1 LAATR
6 ALHPDRDH
14 HGRLTTWFPSRVTTT
29 EATTP
34 PATPRG
40 ATTMIRDPAVM
51 RALAHPAR
59 LALLDHLS
67 QHQEGATATQ
77 CAAVVGLS
85 PSATSYHLRALAK
98 VGLIQEAPGR
108 GDGRERVWRATH
120 ENFEVSNDPGA
131 GAEEIAAE
139 SALVETFMAR
149 QNEKVR
155 QFLAV
160 ARIGPR
166 EWYDVAIV
174 GDRTL
179 MLTAPELKNLMA
191 QIDELVE
198 PLKKRNRR
206 EPPRDARAV
215 SFQLRAVPTDPAP

>member
-1 LAATR
+1 
-6 ALHPDRDH
+6 
-14 HGRLTTWFPSRVTTT
+14 
-29 EATTP
+29 
-34 PATPRG
+34 
-40 ATTMIRDPAVM
+40 M

-59 LALLDHLS
+59 LALLEHLS

-120 ENFEVSNDPGA
+120 ESVEVSNDPEA
-131 GAEEIAAE
+131 GAEDIAAE
-139 SALVETFMAR
+139 SALVETVMAR

-155 QFLAV
+155 RFLAV
-160 ARIGPR
+160 ARTGPR
-166 EWYDVAIV
+166 EWYDATVVGEAI
-174 GDRTL
+174 L

-191 QIDELVE
+191 QIDELLE
-198 PLKKRNRR
+198 PLKMRNRR
-206 EPPRDARAV
+206 NPPRDARTV
-215 SFQLRAVPTDPAP
+215 SFQFRAVPAP